1 MLIAAKKAGTHAV
14 LFTSS
19 IFCLY
24 VRLMKPK
31 VAGSNPD
38 SVTGIF
44 QCHNPSGRAMVL
56 GVIQPVTEMGTRNVV
71 WRVKAAGA

>member
-1 MLIAAKKAGTHAV
+1 
-14 LFTSS
+14 
-19 IFCLY
+19 
-24 VRLMKPK
+24 MKPT

-56 GVIQPVTEMGTRNVV
+56 EAAQPVTEMGTRNVV
-71 WRVKAAGA
+71 WGVKEAGA